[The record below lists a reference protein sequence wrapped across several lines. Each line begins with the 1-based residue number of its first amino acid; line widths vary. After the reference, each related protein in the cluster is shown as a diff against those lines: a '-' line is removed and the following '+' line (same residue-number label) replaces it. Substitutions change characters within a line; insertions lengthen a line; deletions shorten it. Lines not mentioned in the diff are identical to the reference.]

1 MRRRPPRST
10 RTDTLFPYTTL
21 FRSLGVADRQIEE
34 IRQNRQV
41 PERIQVFAPRAGA
54 VTQLGVAEGMF
65 IEPDT
70 VLMSITDLG
79 TVWLMAEVVESQA
92 GLVRTGA
99 PADIQMAGLP
109 GRPWS
114 GTVHYIYPDLR
125 PATPPGRFRIRVA
138 NAGAALRP
146 NTFGT

>member
-79 TVWLMAEVVESQA
+79 TVWLVAEVVESQA

-99 PADIQMAGLP
+99 PADIQVAGLP
-109 GRPWS
+109 GRHWS
-114 GTVHYIYPDLR
+114 GTVNYIYPDLR
-125 PATPPGRFRIRVA
+125 LDTRTVRVRIRVA
-138 NAGAALRP
+138 NADGADRKS
-146 NTFGT
+146 TR